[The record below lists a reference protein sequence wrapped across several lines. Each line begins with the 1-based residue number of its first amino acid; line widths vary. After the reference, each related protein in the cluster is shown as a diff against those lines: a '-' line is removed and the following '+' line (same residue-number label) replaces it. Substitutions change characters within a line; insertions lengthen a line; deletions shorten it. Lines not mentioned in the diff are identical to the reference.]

1 LVDDPGEKDM
11 KQANERIVP
20 TAREKGL
27 VIKSLNDEV
36 LVYDLERDKAH
47 ALNQS
52 AAFVWKK
59 CNGRRTVT
67 DIAEAVSKEFKT
79 TPDEQTVWLALEQL
93 SKFNLLNQKIARP
106 AGVPRISR
114 RQMMRIGAAAAF
126 ALPVVISIVAPTAAN
141 AQTSI
146 TQAVCQARRNNNP
159 GGCGG
164 TPCSNAPGTCQ
175 NTTGN
180 NCNCVP

>member
-1 LVDDPGEKDM
+1 M
-11 KQANERIVP
+11 KEANEQIVP
-20 TAREKGL
+20 PAREKGL
-27 VIKSLNDEV
+27 VVKSLNDEV

-52 AAFVWKK
+52 AAFVWKN
-59 CNGRRTVT
+59 CDGRRTV
-67 DIAEAVSKEFKT
+67 DDLAQAVSKEFGT
-79 TPDEQTVWLALEQL
+79 TADEQTVWLALEQL
-93 SKFNLLNQKIARP
+93 SKFNLLQQKIARP

-146 TQAVCQARRNNNP
+146 TQTTCMARRNNNP

>member
-1 LVDDPGEKDM
+1 M
-11 KQANERIVP
+11 NQSNEQIVP
-20 TAREKGL
+20 PAREKGL
-27 VIKSLNDEV
+27 VVKSLNDEV

-59 CNGRRTVT
+59 CNGRRTVN
-67 DIAEAVSKEFKT
+67 DIAQAVSKEFKT
-79 TPDEQTVWLALEQL
+79 AADEQTVWLALEQL
-93 SKFNLLNQKIARP
+93 SRFNLLKQKIARP

-146 TQAVCQARRNNNP
+146 TQAVCVARTNP
-159 GGCGG
+159 GCGG

-175 NTTGN
+175 RTTGN
-180 NCNCVP
+180 DCNCVP